1 MFRHDDEKDM
11 GFNRDFFRNFDPG
24 NFNFAKN
31 FRRHGGMRYY
41 VLWLLSQKNLRG
53 SEIIETVQRQTMGW
67 WRPSPGT
74 IYPLLNALLK
84 DGLIKK
90 EEDLRYSLT
99 PEGAEEIGLRPG
111 QSKKVNTEG
120 WDVDKIITEMEGYIS
135 YLEDEQG
142 GLNEYS
148 DRIKAIADRLSKLK
162 LE

>member
-11 GFNRDFFRNFDPG
+11 GFNKDFFRNFDPG

-41 VLWLLSQKNLRG
+41 VLWLLSQKNMRG

-74 IYPLLNALLK
+74 IYPLLNSLLK
-84 DGLIKK
+84 DGLIRK

-99 PEGAEEIGLRPG
+99 PEGAEEIGLKPG
-111 QSKKVNTEG
+111 QARKVNTEG
-120 WDVDKIITEMEGYIS
+120 WDVEKIITEMEGYVS
-135 YLEDEQG
+135 FLEDEQG
-142 GLNEYS
+142 SLKDYR
-148 DRIKAIADRLSKLK
+148 DRIQELAQRLSKLNSD
-162 LE
+162 

>member
-1 MFRHDDEKDM
+1 MFRHDDEKDA
-11 GFNRDFFRNFDPG
+11 GFNRDFFKNFDPG
-24 NFNFAKN
+24 NFSFARN

-74 IYPLLNALLK
+74 IYPLLNSLLK
-84 DGLIKK
+84 DGLVKK

-99 PEGAEEIGLRPG
+99 PEGAEEIGLKPG
-111 QSKKVNTEG
+111 HARKVNAEG
-120 WDVDKIITEMEGYIS
+120 WDVEKIITEMEGYVS

-142 GLNEYS
+142 DLREYGS
-148 DRIKAIADRLSKLK
+148 RIREIKDRLSKLN

>member
-1 MFRHDDEKDM
+1 MFGHDNDKDM
-11 GFNRDFFRNFDPG
+11 GFRKDFFKDFDPDR
-24 NFNFAKN
+24 FNFAKG

-74 IYPLLNALLK
+74 IYPLLNSLLNE
-84 DGLIKK
+84 GFIKK

-99 PEGAEEIGLRPG
+99 PKGAEEFGLKPG
-111 QSKKVNTEG
+111 EARKVNTQG
-120 WDVDKIITEMEGYIS
+120 WDIEKIITEMEGYVS

-142 GLNEYS
+142 NLDEYKG
-148 DRIKAIADRLSKLK
+148 RIKELAERLSKLK